1 MIPLR
6 ILLIEDDGLIGLML
20 GELLQELGHAICG
33 IATTEADAVAAA
45 ARCRPDLM
53 IVHARLAAGSGISA
67 VATILRNGHVAHLFT
82 SGGSTNAY
90 APGAV
95 VLRKPFRETELVR
108 AMDRAVAVKAA

>member
-82 SGGSTNAY
+82 SGGH
-90 APGAV
+90 GFG
-95 VLRKPFRETELVR
+95 LRR
-108 AMDRAVAVKAA
+108 AMGKPAEAWPELFAHWAQTQGLG